1 MNEDFGGDIITIS
14 DEDGNEFDLELLD
27 TIEFEGQTYCVFVP
41 ADIENMDVND
51 PDYGLI
57 FLKSREE
64 NGEELFDSV
73 DDDDELVIIS
83 TAGDVIRTSVK
94 DIRTVGRNTMGVTVK
109 KVAPGEKVASVAR
122 ALAETKEEKVTES
135 APTEMNV
142 APADRPAPDAEP
154 YTEDG
159 EE

>member
-57 FLKSREE
+57 FLKSLMIFSSLSDALVHLSSIPHISIPFEMLIILPPIGPTSSRVC
-64 NGEELFDSV
+64 LFAWNLHFLS
-73 DDDDELVIIS
+73 
-83 TAGDVIRTSVK
+83 
-94 DIRTVGRNTMGVTVK
+94 
-109 KVAPGEKVASVAR
+109 
-122 ALAETKEEKVTES
+122 
-135 APTEMNV
+135 
-142 APADRPAPDAEP
+142 
-154 YTEDG
+154 
-159 EE
+159 